1 MRMRSLFLSRRYTL
15 LTIVILLLLFALILM
30 SLRVKQKGGVEGLDA
45 FLIELYSPFQ
55 KGATSIF
62 NEIKGL
68 LYGYLFLVELEKENR
83 ILKQKI
89 ARLER
94 ENQEMKALASS
105 SERLRKL
112 LQFRDSFSMKMV
124 AAEVIGRDPTS
135 WFKSLTL
142 NKGEKDGVQRGMA
155 VLSPEG
161 VVGQILKT
169 GPYHSIVLLI
179 TDYNSAVDGMV
190 ERTRAKALVKGTGE
204 NRCYLKYLLRSEEVN
219 VGDRVITSGLTGNF
233 PKGLAIGE
241 ITKIEKESH
250 GVFQY
255 AELIPKVDFTK
266 LEEVL
271 IVTETFTPPPEKG
284 KTMKK
289 TK

>member
-1 MRMRSLFLSRRYTL
+1 MRSLFLSRKSTL
-15 LTIVILLLLFALILM
+15 LTVVILLLLSALILM
-30 SLRVKQKGGVEGLDA
+30 SLRVKQKSEIKGLDS

-55 KGATSIF
+55 KGATFIF
-62 NEIKGL
+62 NEIKSL
-68 LYGYLFLVELEKENR
+68 FYGYLFLVELEKENR

-105 SERLRKL
+105 GERLRKL
-112 LQFRDSFSMKMV
+112 LQFRESLSMKMV

-142 NKGEKDGVQRGMA
+142 NKGERDGVQKGMA

-179 TDYNSAVDGMV
+179 TDYNSAVDAMV
-190 ERTRAKALVKGTGE
+190 ERTRAKAVVKGMGE
-204 NRCYLKYLLRSEEVN
+204 NCCYLKYLLRSEEVN
-219 VGDRVITSGLTGNF
+219 VGDQVITSGLTGNF
-233 PKGLAIGE
+233 PKGLPIGE
-241 ITKIEKESH
+241 ITKIEKSGH

-271 IVTETFTPPPEKG
+271 IVTEMLISPSPEKG
-284 KTMKK
+284 KIMKK

>member
-62 NEIKGL
+62 NEVKGL
-68 LYGYLFLVELEKENR
+68 FYGYLFLVELEKENR

-105 SERLRKL
+105 GERLRKL
-112 LQFRDSFSMKMV
+112 LQFRDRFSMKMV

-142 NKGEKDGVQRGMA
+142 NKGERDGVQRGMA

-179 TDYNSAVDGMV
+179 TD
-190 ERTRAKALVKGTGE
+190 
-204 NRCYLKYLLRSEEVN
+204 
-219 VGDRVITSGLTGNF
+219 
-233 PKGLAIGE
+233 
-241 ITKIEKESH
+241 
-250 GVFQY
+250 
-255 AELIPKVDFTK
+255 
-266 LEEVL
+266 
-271 IVTETFTPPPEKG
+271 
-284 KTMKK
+284 
-289 TK
+289 

>member
-1 MRMRSLFLSRRYTL
+1 MRSLFLSRRYTL
-15 LTIVILLLLFALILM
+15 LTVLILLLLLALILM
-30 SLRVKQKGGVEGLDA
+30 SLRVKQKSGVDEVDA
-45 FLIELYSPFQ
+45 FLLELYSPFQ
-55 KGATSIF
+55 SAATSFFSGVKDLF
-62 NEIKGL
+62 N
-68 LYGYLFLVELEKENR
+68 GYFFLVEVEKENR
-83 ILKQKI
+83 RLKERI

-105 SERLRKL
+105 GERLRKL
-112 LQFRDSFSMKMV
+112 LQFRESLSMKMV

-142 NKGEKDGVQRGMA
+142 NKGERDGVQRGMA
-155 VLSPEG
+155 VISPEG

-169 GPYHSIVLLI
+169 GSSHSVVLLI

-190 ERTRAKALVKGTGE
+190 ERTRAKAVVKGMGE
-204 NRCYLKYLLRSEEVN
+204 NRCYLKYLLRSEEVDI
-219 VGDRVITSGLTGNF
+219 GDTVITSGLTGNF
-233 PKGLAIGE
+233 PKGLAIGQ
-241 ITKIEKESH
+241 ITKIEKSGH

-271 IVTETFTPPPEKG
+271 IVTEMFVSPSLEKG
-284 KTMKK
+284 KIMKK